1 MKLHKY
7 IPAFAM
13 LAVSA
18 AAMVGC
24 TEDPELPMIVPEGSS
39 PQGREHYHTR
49 SQDRILVY

>member
-7 IPAFAM
+7 IPAFAL

-24 TEDPELPMIVPEGSS
+24 TEDPELPP
-39 PQGREHYHTR
+39 
-49 SQDRILVY
+49 